1 MSEEEEGQAMI
12 RGVLLLLNMTGVPRL
27 TYRLMLDGR
36 VPLRLKLI
44 LPAALVYLISR
55 IDFIPDIVPVIG
67 RIDDVVVILVSLAV
81 FLAMAP
87 RDVVLEHLQG
97 GRDRGSDSK
106 SEKPDRNVI
115 DGSYRIVDEEGSD
128 PKD

>member
-55 IDFIPDIVPVIG
+55 IDIIPDSVPVIG

-81 FLAMAP
+81 FLGLAP
-87 RDVVLEHLQG
+87 RDIVLEHLHCCLQH
-97 GRDRGSDSK
+97 RQHLLL
-106 SEKPDRNVI
+106 SEYNHKPVYMFLRHQALPTI
-115 DGSYRIVDEEGSD
+115 QY
-128 PKD
+128 

>member
-1 MSEEEEGQAMI
+1 MV

-55 IDFIPDIVPVIG
+55 IDLIPDMVPVIG
-67 RIDDVVVILVSLAV
+67 RIDDVIVILVSLAV

-87 RDVVLEHLQG
+87 RDVVLEHLGRKGGQG
-97 GRDRGSDSK
+97 RT
-106 SEKPDRNVI
+106 SESEQPKGKVI
-115 DGSYRIVDEEGSD
+115 DGSYRIVDDEGAD
-128 PKD
+128 RKD

>member
-1 MSEEEEGQAMI
+1 MRAL
-12 RGVLLLLNMTGVPRL
+12 LLLLNMTGVPRL

-44 LPAALVYLISR
+44 LPASLVYLISR
-55 IDFIPDIVPVIG
+55 IDFIPDVVPIIG

-87 RDVVLEHLQG
+87 RDVVLEHLGRGKAQG
-97 GRDRGSDSK
+97 RTSEPK
-106 SEKPDRNVI
+106 SPEGKVI
-115 DGSYRIVDEEGSD
+115 DGSYRIVDDEGSD
-128 PKD
+128 RKD